1 MNQCIKCPSCGQSVN
16 KRKISLIKD
25 MVTSLRKVYIWCA
38 EHRRHEFRRREIK
51 HLLLTENE
59 SAHFGDWV
67 YFGGILYKPDKGR
80 GYWGMNME
88 RAKAFLDGKSA
99 INTVCIKDP
108 LTQTHELSEEKFI
121 SQIRGIETFLDENK
135 DYVPEYL

>member
-25 MVTSLRKVYIWCA
+25 MVTSLRKVYVWCV
-38 EHRRHEFRRREIK
+38 ENNRHEFRRREIR

-67 YFGGILYKPDKGR
+67 YLSLIHIS
-80 GYWGMNME
+80 
-88 RAKAFLDGKSA
+88 KSSPM
-99 INTVCIKDP
+99 TTKKR
-108 LTQTHELSEEKFI
+108 LSRK
-121 SQIRGIETFLDENK
+121 
-135 DYVPEYL
+135 